1 MKNGEWKMENGK
13 ETVAD
18 VVRQMREAARPRD
31 IFRNGEQFGEP
42 TVRGGRIFEWAERLE
57 AAADDAEAAQ
67 LENGRLRS
75 LVKRLADMV
84 DSHEVWRP
92 TGGELLLLAEARE
105 ATGEARR

>member
-1 MKNGEWKMENGK
+1 MNDEKH
-13 ETVAD
+13 ETIMDIEAD
-18 VVRQMREAARPRD
+18 LRKRAEALEKALGD
-31 IFRNGEQFGEP
+31 QHSYVEFY
-42 TVRGGRIFEWAERLE
+42 RGLAERLE

-67 LENGRLRS
+67 LENDRLRS

-105 ATGEARR
+105 AIGEGGAE